1 MRKILA
7 LSVLISTF
15 VFSVVHAE
23 MTPVNAKFLKDYK
36 KGISSFSLR
45 TDNEQRNYED
55 SQIKVH
61 VNNALFAWYEQGAL
75 GNTRKAFVQSHSDSI
90 YHAVQAALGGYVQ
103 YFTAIGL
110 TLDITNKTNEV
121 LYIDLNKSIISIG
134 GYQGRPITD
143 STKLND
149 SQSANIPPLILLP
162 QKTITKELFRGDA
175 RYYDGGTY
183 ASGWIF
189 PSDLS
194 LGKNIFGDGSFLL
207 ALGDEKAK
215 FIPMSFYREIDRN
228 SIAHYITQK

>member
-1 MRKILA
+1 M
-7 LSVLISTF
+7 
-15 VFSVVHAE
+15 
-23 MTPVNAKFLKDYK
+23 
-36 KGISSFSLR
+36 R

-61 VNNALFAWYEQGAL
+61 VNNTLFAWYEQGAL

-149 SQSANIPPLILLP
+149 SQS
-162 QKTITKELFRGDA
+162 ITKELFRGDA